1 MHLRG
6 RPNELC
12 GVPLVYFAMA
22 VAVLLNNPVQGAFS
36 NVKVNFWWW
45 WDFILVWEL
54 LLHVVEHVFGSNSSH
69 VCHTPSSSQVLLYHL
84 HYILSAVPKLNF
96 PVKTGGLARS
106 KSYQA
111 QETGVAIFEEATR
124 SLQSTSAENMPG
136 RSLCFSQL
144 PVWIVVWCITTR

>member
-1 MHLRG
+1 ML
-6 RPNELC
+6 
-12 GVPLVYFAMA
+12 
-22 VAVLLNNPVQGAFS
+22 
-36 NVKVNFWWW
+36 
-45 WDFILVWEL
+45 
-54 LLHVVEHVFGSNSSH
+54 
-69 VCHTPSSSQVLLYHL
+69 SSQVLLYHL

-136 RSLCFSQL
+136 RSFLCRERHVVSRRSQSSRS
-144 PVWIVVWCITTR
+144 T